1 MMYYKVYRV
10 RKIAATLLRFTGTLK
25 NDVYIYLFEGF
36 ENVKPRWELPCEYLS
51 GVHFA
56 AWNGFLLY
64 SDGKNL
70 FSLSQGSEVSED
82 VYKQIMQIVKIG
94 SDRLKEINDK
104 NRL

>member
-1 MMYYKVYRV
+1 MPGEQV
-10 RKIAATLLRFTGTLK
+10 AAVLLRFTENLK
-25 NDVYIYLFEGF
+25 NELVFYLFEGF
-36 ENVKPRWELPCEYLS
+36 ENVKSRWELPCEYLS

-64 SDGKNL
+64 SDGRNL

-82 VYKQIMQIVKIG
+82 VYKKIMQIVKIG